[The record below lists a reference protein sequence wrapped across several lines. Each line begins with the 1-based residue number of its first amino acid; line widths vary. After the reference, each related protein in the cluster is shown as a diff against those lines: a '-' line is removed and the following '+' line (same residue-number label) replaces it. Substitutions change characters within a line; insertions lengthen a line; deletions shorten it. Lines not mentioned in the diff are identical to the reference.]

1 MSILDEHLKMQELV
15 KAGVIVP
22 GYTVL
27 EEGVRK
33 FEPLSLGAY
42 KLFMENGKIENLAY
56 NTYSM
61 DEGDHYIFTYDYIKR
76 HLEVHKYEIR

>member
-61 DEGDHYIFTYDYIKR
+61 GRGIFT
-76 HLEVHKYEIR
+76 V